1 MAASAAER
9 EEVAKKYDF
18 YELLGVE
25 DAADESVIR
34 KAYRRAA
41 LKYHPDKNKSKHAV
55 NIFHALSIA
64 NEVLL
69 SDDLRQEYD
78 AKRNAKIRD
87 KKRQE
92 AFDLKRRQ
100 GKEDLERREN
110 EASKRQRNLNGG
122 GSTAATAAAAAA
134 GGFSGQ
140 TPTRPEG
147 WDSQKEARLH
157 AKIARL
163 QEQSALL
170 KAQRDAKLR
179 SVGKAM

>member
-1 MAASAAER
+1 MAASAGER
-9 EEVAKKYDF
+9 DEVAKKYDF

-25 DAADESVIR
+25 DVADETDIR

-55 NIFHALSIA
+55 EIFHALSIA
-64 NEVLL
+64 SEVLL
-69 SDDLRQEYD
+69 SDNLRQEYD
-78 AKRNAKIRD
+78 AKRNAKVRD

-92 AFDLKRRQ
+92 AFDAKRRQ

-110 EASKRQRNLNGG
+110 EATKRQKASNGAGFGAGG
-122 GSTAATAAAAAA
+122 GFN
-134 GGFSGQ
+134 G
-140 TPTRPEG
+140 PTFRRGDG
-147 WDSQKEARLH
+147 WDSQKEAMLQ

-163 QEQSALL
+163 QEQSAML

-179 SVGKAM
+179 NMATKAN

>member
-18 YELLGVE
+18 YQLLGVE
-25 DAADESVIR
+25 DTADDSVIR
-34 KAYRRAA
+34 KAYRKAA

-69 SDDLRQEYD
+69 SDNLRQEYD

-92 AFDLKRRQ
+92 AFDSKRRQ

-110 EASKRQRNLNGG
+110 EASKRQRNLNG
-122 GSTAATAAAAAA
+122 AAA
-134 GGFSGQ
+134 GSAAAGFSGP
-140 TPTRPEG
+140 TPTRPDG
-147 WDSQKEARLH
+147 WDSQKEAILR

-163 QEQSALL
+163 QEQSAML

-179 SVGKAM
+179 SAG